1 MTPEHLGSLQNILAF
16 LRENGFARSE
26 ASLVEEVRSLLEK
39 AELEKAALDEAA
51 SDPARSRSRSP
62 PRRTAAPPPSDDS
75 QLPLSPPHVPPP
87 PARLARFGSD
97 VEQLAS
103 DLAANA
109 ERPDDALAG
118 RARAPPSV
126 VSAATDDFA
135 SALEEPT
142 ADPPESP
149 RADPGPRKSLAA
161 AVDRLAIDDDR
172 PSDDDEHLS
181 DDDEDDR
188 EDVRSASASASP
200 SASASSRSPRSTAS
214 GPSRAWHDGRHGYRL
229 EVLTGGAAAAF
240 LAARAPRSS
249 AAAAAAAAASSASA
263 ASPESAPPKTLAP
276 PGTKIFSAFEATA
289 AAHDAASACETE
301 TASGGGFNESG
312 GFAFDPSPGGSGTP
326 VASGEHPPLGWGGS
340 EFGGSPRTPF
350 SDGGGG
356 KGDASPRGDLDS
368 AAEALRAW
376 VGEKAREEEGAA
388 FSNKEAFSREEDPP
402 GATGRVEEE
411 AGEDPEAAA
420 KKSSRRD
427 EDGASDGGL
436 SMNSSGGRSTN
447 SSVGRSTNTSACRS
461 TPPDELETLT
471 LRVVRRKRRTGF
483 EPDARFRASPGT
495 LVAGRYVFGNL
506 LGSAAFGDAYG
517 VVDVQTGR
525 RLCAKVVK
533 NVGGNKDAFDQAL
546 DEIAVLSFLNRAD
559 PRDER
564 GILRAHDYFYHREH
578 LFIVTER
585 LRANLYECLRR
596 DADRRAAGVGAP
608 FFTLARVRRV
618 ARQLFASLAFA
629 HRLGVIH
636 CDVKPENVMLAG
648 PASRCAVKL
657 IDLGSSCFAESDRLG
672 HYVQSRTYRAPEVVL
687 GAGYDAKIDV
697 WSAACVLAEL
707 VTGEVLFASDSEA
720 TLVASA
726 VAALGPF
733 PETLMRRGKRTKE
746 FFADGRSSSPGGA
759 RRSSGGVR
767 EGGPVVYEVLV
778 EEDGG
783 SDAGTPGRSSK
794 NGGGGAAEK
803 SGGKSVSPRARR
815 GRGPAV
821 RVIAP
826 DPRAT
831 LEARLAPGLADEDPK
846 DAASFAAFLRAA
858 LEPDPD
864 DRVRVADALE
874 HPWLAKEDPE
884 ALFQGEDEG
893 LRGFWDEEDD
903 DGWDPRGP
911 GSNDPATRL

>member
-1 MTPEHLGSLQNILAF
+1 M
-16 LRENGFARSE
+16 
-26 ASLVEEVRSLLEK
+26 
-39 AELEKAALDEAA
+39 
-51 SDPARSRSRSP
+51 
-62 PRRTAAPPPSDDS
+62 
-75 QLPLSPPHVPPP
+75 
-87 PARLARFGSD
+87 
-97 VEQLAS
+97 
-103 DLAANA
+103 
-109 ERPDDALAG
+109 DA
-118 RARAPPSV
+118 
-126 VSAATDDFA
+126 
-135 SALEEPT
+135 
-142 ADPPESP
+142 
-149 RADPGPRKSLAA
+149 
-161 AVDRLAIDDDR
+161 
-172 PSDDDEHLS
+172 
-181 DDDEDDR
+181 
-188 EDVRSASASASP
+188 
-200 SASASSRSPRSTAS
+200 
-214 GPSRAWHDGRHGYRL
+214 
-229 EVLTGGAAAAF
+229 
-240 LAARAPRSS
+240 
-249 AAAAAAAAASSASA
+249 
-263 ASPESAPPKTLAP
+263 
-276 PGTKIFSAFEATA
+276 
-289 AAHDAASACETE
+289 
-301 TASGGGFNESG
+301 
-312 GFAFDPSPGGSGTP
+312 
-326 VASGEHPPLGWGGS
+326 
-340 EFGGSPRTPF
+340 
-350 SDGGGG
+350 
-356 KGDASPRGDLDS
+356 
-368 AAEALRAW
+368 
-376 VGEKAREEEGAA
+376 
-388 FSNKEAFSREEDPP
+388 
-402 GATGRVEEE
+402 
-411 AGEDPEAAA
+411 
-420 KKSSRRD
+420 
-427 EDGASDGGL
+427 
-436 SMNSSGGRSTN
+436 
-447 SSVGRSTNTSACRS
+447 SVGRSTNASARRS
-461 TPPDELETLT
+461 TPPDALETLT

-495 LVAGRYVFGNL
+495 LVAGRYVFGTL

-759 RRSSGGVR
+759 RRSPGGVR
-767 EGGPVVYEVLV
+767 EGGAVVYEVLV

-794 NGGGGAAEK
+794 NGGGGAAE

-831 LEARLAPGLADEDPK
+831 LEARLAPGLADEDPE
-846 DAASFAAFLRAA
+846 DAASFAAFLRARSSPTRTTECA
-858 LEPDPD
+858 PPTPSSTPGS
-864 DRVRVADALE
+864 RKKTPRRFFRART
-874 HPWLAKEDPE
+874 
-884 ALFQGEDEG
+884 
-893 LRGFWDEEDD
+893 RGFGASGARRTTTGGTREA
-903 DGWDPRGP
+903 RGRT
-911 GSNDPATRL
+911 TRRRGCETNERRVC